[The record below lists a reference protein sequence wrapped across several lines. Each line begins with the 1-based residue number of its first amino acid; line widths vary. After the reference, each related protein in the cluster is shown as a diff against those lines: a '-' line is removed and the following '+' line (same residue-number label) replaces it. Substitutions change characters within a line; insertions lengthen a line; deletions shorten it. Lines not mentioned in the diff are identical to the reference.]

1 MTIKHDE
8 TGYMRRDIL
17 TTSTMCSRSRRPT
30 HIAGHR
36 GGGGGGGGGG
46 AGVDQMSRHVS
57 TCIVRP
63 AVLPGTTVG
72 PVTKLYKRQKVDS
85 VALDTTEP
93 SFGHVA

>member
-1 MTIKHDE
+1 M
-8 TGYMRRDIL
+8 GRDIL
-17 TTSTMCSRSRRPT
+17 TTSTMCSRSHRPT

-36 GGGGGGGGGG
+36 G

-63 AVLPGTTVG
+63 ALLPGTTVG